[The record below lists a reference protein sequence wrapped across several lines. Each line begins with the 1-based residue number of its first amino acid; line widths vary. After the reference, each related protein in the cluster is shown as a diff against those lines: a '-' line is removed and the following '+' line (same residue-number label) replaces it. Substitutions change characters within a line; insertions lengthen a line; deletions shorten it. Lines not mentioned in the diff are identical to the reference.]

1 MSVSIDRAKIPRT
14 YREYIENLKKM
25 GEAVEIDD
33 EIDTHLEMGAVCR
46 HSYETLAP
54 TPIFNNIKGT
64 PEGEGFRACD
74 IGYTKSSTPGR
85 EWCRLAAMLGLPP
98 ETGLMDIQK
107 AYLEAREGTEVHEPV
122 IVDASDAPCKENTW
136 TGDEIDI
143 YKIPAPLC
151 HDGDAARYIGTAGVN
166 IVRTPDES
174 WTSWSINRAMIVN
187 ETTMTGLWLSSQH
200 NGMVH
205 DQWTEEG
212 QDTPWAMAFGVP
224 PVVLTQSSA
233 KAPDFTNEYDYASRL
248 LGEGIRMVKCDTND
262 LLVPAD
268 SEIVLE
274 GFVSKDAMEVE
285 GPFGEYQGYLPF
297 DTANRARVT
306 VTHVTYRNNPLF
318 PVSVP
323 GKPIDSCTVGMGF
336 FMSGD
341 VTVALQKEGLPV
353 IDSMLTMESALAWL
367 VIRVDNDWHQKT
379 GLGMEEFVR
388 KIGTT
393 LWSQHVGNI
402 TTKIIVVNEDVDP
415 DSALEVCWAFATRNH
430 PTRSTFYFPEIENV
444 VGTGLEAYHS
454 QSDFIHGSG
463 LTAYS
468 CLPIEGKTGQQ
479 LENILT
485 FETNYPDPV
494 RQKVLE
500 NWSRWGFAK

>member
-1 MSVSIDRAKIPRT
+1 MSVKIDRSAIPRT
-14 YREYIENLKKM
+14 YRDYIERLKEM

-33 EIDTHLEMGAVCR
+33 EVDTHLEMGAICR
-46 HSYETLAP
+46 HSYETRAEV
-54 TPIFNNIKGT
+54 PIFNKIKGT
-64 PEGEGFRACD
+64 PDGFRACD
-74 IGYTKSSTPGR
+74 IGYTKSNTPGK
-85 EWCRLAAMLGLPP
+85 EWCRLAVMLGLPP

-107 AYLEAREGTEVHEPV
+107 AYLEAREGTEVHAPV
-122 IVDASDAPCKENTW
+122 IVDPANAPCKENKW
-136 TGDEIDI
+136 TGDDVDI
-143 YKIPAPLC
+143 NKIPAPLA

-187 ETTMTGLWLSSQH
+187 ENTMTGLWLPSQH

-205 DQWTEEG
+205 DTWAKEG
-212 QDTPWAMAFGVP
+212 KDTPWAMAFGVP
-224 PVVLTQSSA
+224 PVALSQASS
-233 KAPDFTNEYDYASRL
+233 KAPDFMNEYDYASRL

-274 GFVSKDAMEVE
+274 GFVSKDQVESE

-297 DTANRARVT
+297 DSVNRARVT
-306 VTHVTYRNNPLF
+306 VTCVTYRNNPLF
-318 PVSVP
+318 PISIP

-341 VTVALQKEGLPV
+341 ILVALQKEGLPV
-353 IDSMLTMESALAWL
+353 VDAMLTMESALAWL
-367 VIRVDNDWHQKT
+367 VVRVSNDWHKKT
-379 GLGMEEFVR
+379 GMGMEEFVR
-388 KIGTT
+388 KIATT
-393 LWSQHVGNI
+393 LWTQHCGNV

-415 DSALEVCWAFATRNH
+415 DNVNDVTWAFATRNH
-430 PTRSTFYFPEIENV
+430 PTKSTYAFPDITNV

-468 CLPIEGKTGQQ
+468 CLPSESKTGQP
-479 LENILT
+479 LEVIMS
-485 FETNYPDPV
+485 FDTNYPDPIK
-494 RQKVLE
+494 QKVLDG
-500 NWSRWGFAK
+500 WSKWGFGQ